1 MILNIL
7 LFIIGIAGLIKGA
20 DLFVTNASGIARRL
34 NVPGLIIGLTIVAL
48 GTSAPEL
55 AVSVTAAVQGSN
67 ELAFSNVVGSNMLN
81 LLAIL
86 GVCALIKP
94 IPVDV
99 DILRRDFPFS
109 IAVTITLLVI
119 TCGSIFHRRRMLT
132 NNMERDVGTASQ
144 LDGVF
149 LVTLL
154 ILYILM
160 LIISAKKKTEGVVE
174 KPVSEDVSMGK
185 TILLLIL
192 GIAMIVGGGEA
203 VVYSAR
209 EIARAAG
216 LSEAVIG
223 MTVVAF
229 GTSLPELVTSV
240 VAARK
245 GEVSMAIGNVIGSNI
260 FNILFILG
268 ASALIHPID
277 VTAGSAIDM
286 IILIAMNVLMFFFA
300 ASDRKITRVEGGVM
314 VGLYII
320 EVVYAFFR

>member
-160 LIISAKKKTEGVVE
+160 LIISAKKKTEGMSE
-174 KPVSEDVSMGK
+174 KPVNEDISMGK

>member
-1 MILNIL
+1 MILNIV
-7 LFIIGIAGLIKGA
+7 LFIVGIAGLIKGA
-20 DLFVTNASGIARRL
+20 DLFVSNASGIARKL
-34 NVPGLIIGLTIVAL
+34 KVPGLIIGLTIVAM

-55 AVSVTAAVQGSN
+55 AVSITAAAQGSN

-94 IPVDV
+94 IPVDT

-109 IAVTITLLVI
+109 IAVTVTLLVI
-119 TCGSIFHRRRMLT
+119 TCGSIFQRRRTIM
-132 NNMERDVGTASQ
+132 NNMERDIGEASQ

-149 LVTLL
+149 LVVLML
-154 ILYILM
+154 MYITM
-160 LIISAKKKTEGVVE
+160 LIISARKKTSGYSDTPSDENIN
-174 KPVSEDVSMGK
+174 MGK
-185 TILLLIL
+185 TVALLLL
-192 GIAMIVGGGEA
+192 GIVMIVAGGEA

-216 LSEAVIG
+216 LSETIIG
-223 MTVVAF
+223 LTVVAF

-268 ASALIHPID
+268 ASALVHPID
-277 VTAGSAIDM
+277 VTAGAAIDM
-286 IILIAMNVLMFFFA
+286 VILIAMNVLMFLFA
-300 ASDRKITRVEGGVM
+300 ASDRKITRAEGAVM
-314 VGLYII
+314 IGLYILELI
-320 EVVYAFFR
+320 FAYFR

>member
-160 LIISAKKKTEGVVE
+160 LIISAKKKTEGMSE
-174 KPVSEDVSMGK
+174 KPVSEDISMGK

>member
-7 LFIIGIAGLIKGA
+7 LFIVGIAGLIKGA
-20 DLFVTNASGIARRL
+20 DLFVTNASGIARKL
-34 NVPGLIIGLTIVAL
+34 NVPGLVIGLTIVAL

-132 NNMERDVGTASQ
+132 TNMERDVGEASQ

-149 LVTLL
+149 LVALL
-154 ILYILM
+154 IIYITM
-160 LIISAKKKTEGVVE
+160 LIISAKKKTEGKSE
-174 KPVSEDVSMGK
+174 KPVNEDISMGK
-185 TILLLIL
+185 TIALLIL

-286 IILIAMNVLMFFFA
+286 IILIAMNILMFFFA
-300 ASDRKITRVEGGVM
+300 ASDRKITRAEGGVM

>member
-1 MILNIL
+1 MVLNIL
-7 LFIIGIAGLIKGA
+7 LFIVGIAGLIKGA
-20 DLFVTNASGIARRL
+20 DLFVSNASGIAKKL
-34 NVPGLIIGLTIVAL
+34 KVPGLIIGLTIVAL

-55 AVSVTAAVQGSN
+55 AVSITAAAQGSN

-94 IPVDV
+94 IPVDT
-99 DILRRDFPFS
+99 DILKRDFPFS
-109 IAVTITLLVI
+109 IAVTVTLLVI
-119 TCGSIFHRRRMLT
+119 TCGSIFQRRRMIT
-132 NNMERDVGTASQ
+132 DNMERDVGEASQ

-149 LVTLL
+149 LVVLMV
-154 ILYILM
+154 LYIVM
-160 LIISAKKKTEGVVE
+160 LIISARKKTAGFSDTPSDENINM
-174 KPVSEDVSMGK
+174 KK
-185 TILLLIL
+185 TIALLLL
-192 GIAMIVGGGEA
+192 GIAMIVAGGEA

-216 LSEAVIG
+216 LSETIIG
-223 MTVVAF
+223 LTVVAF

-286 IILIAMNVLMFFFA
+286 VILIAMNVLMFLFA
-300 ASDRKITRVEGGVM
+300 ASDRKITRAEGGIM
-314 VGLYII
+314 ILLYLV
-320 EVVYAFFR
+320 ELAFAYFR